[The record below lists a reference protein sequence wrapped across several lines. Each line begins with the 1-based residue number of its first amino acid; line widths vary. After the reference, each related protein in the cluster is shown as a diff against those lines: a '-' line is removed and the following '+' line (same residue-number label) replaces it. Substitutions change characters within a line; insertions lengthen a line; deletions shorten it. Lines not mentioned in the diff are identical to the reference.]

1 MAQPYRP
8 ELHNI
13 DAVLRYYENSE
24 AAAFSVYAG
33 HKIDETVRRY
43 SYDGEDKI
51 KGGQELSEALQS
63 VASNPNN
70 TNTYLL
76 VINKRVKNK
85 LVPENTITFQ
95 LNDSRIMPYPA
106 MAGPGN
112 NSGEI
117 AALRAEL
124 AALRMQLAAQ
134 AEDPDEDEDED
145 EDEDQNML
153 GSLLKNPE
161 IQKQMIMGLMSL
173 FGTPGK
179 VNAVAGIDQPEAE
192 KITRAIETLQKHD
205 ERLGDDLLILAE
217 MAENSPA
224 QFKMLLSM
232 LRK

>member
-13 DAVLRYYENSE
+13 DAVLRYYENSD

-95 LNDSRIMPYPA
+95 LNDSRIMPYQA
-106 MAGPGN
+106 MSGPGN

-134 AEDPDEDEDED
+134 NEDPDEDEDED
-145 EDEDQNML
+145 EDENNIV
-153 GSLLKNPE
+153 GNLLKNPE
-161 IQKQMIMGLMSL
+161 IQKNLVMGLMSL
-173 FGTPGK
+173 FNAPK
-179 VNAVAGIDQPEAE
+179 VQAMAGIDQPEAE
-192 KITRAIETLQKHD
+192 KITRAIEILQKHD
-205 ERLGDDLLILAE
+205 EQLGNDLLILAE
-217 MAENSPA
+217 MAENSPG
-224 QFKMLLSM
+224 QFKMLLGM

>member
-13 DAVLRYYENSE
+13 DAVLRYYENSD

-95 LNDSRIMPYPA
+95 LNDNRILSYPA
-106 MAGPGN
+106 MSGPGN

-124 AALRMQLAAQ
+124 SALRMQLAAQ
-134 AEDPDEDEDED
+134 AENPDEDEDED
-145 EDEDQNML
+145 EDEGML
-153 GSLLKNPE
+153 GSLMKNPE
-161 IQKQMIMGLMSL
+161 IQKTMIMGLMSL
-173 FGTPGK
+173 LNPAGK

-217 MAENSPA
+217 MAENSPG

>member
-95 LNDSRIMPYPA
+95 LNDSRIMPYQA

-134 AEDPDEDEDED
+134 AEDPDDDEDED
-145 EDEDQNML
+145 EDEDGEDDDNSNDDDDDDDDFFKSGQGSPSLDHRSTAAMTL
-153 GSLLKNPE
+153 GKSLW
-161 IQKQMIMGLMSL
+161 
-173 FGTPGK
+173 
-179 VNAVAGIDQPEAE
+179 VNGA
-192 KITRAIETLQKHD
+192 ITAIEGGIAAAMPWDSALPRRFPPTK
-205 ERLGDDLLILAE
+205 
-217 MAENSPA
+217 
-224 QFKMLLSM
+224 
-232 LRK
+232 

>member
-95 LNDSRIMPYPA
+95 LNDNRILPYPA
-106 MAGPGN
+106 MSGPGN
-112 NSGEI
+112 NSGEF

-124 AALRMQLAAQ
+124 SALRMQLAANS
-134 AEDPDEDEDED
+134 EDPDEDEDED
-145 EDEDQNML
+145 EDEGML
-153 GSLLKNPE
+153 NSLMKNPE
-161 IQKQMIMGLMSL
+161 IQKNMIMGLMSL
-173 FGTPGK
+173 LNPAGK
-179 VNAVAGIDQPEAE
+179 VNTVAGIDQPEAE
-192 KITRAIETLQKHD
+192 KITKAIETLQKHD
-205 ERLGDDLLILAE
+205 EQLGDDLLILAE
-217 MAENSPA
+217 MAENSPG